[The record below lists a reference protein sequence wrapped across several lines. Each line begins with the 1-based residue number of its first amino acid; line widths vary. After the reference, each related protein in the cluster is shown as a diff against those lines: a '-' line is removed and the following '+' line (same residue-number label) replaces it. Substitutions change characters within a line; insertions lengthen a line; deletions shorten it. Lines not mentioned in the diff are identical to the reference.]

1 MVTDP
6 LTCGL
11 LLTVAQKRY
20 FISFRALRRE
30 RQREVCTVVP
40 PEIFLHSSN
49 VMRVVS
55 FSAKD
60 VLWLRVFAIGA
71 SLIGL
76 PYFYFQQE
84 ILWEPIAWAG
94 VFMAINAYHVWRLWL
109 ERRPV
114 SLSPDEER
122 LYELTFFP
130 LTRRQFVDFANLG
143 RWAEF
148 KAGEVVMRPG
158 HQPQEIVVALN
169 ECIDARVGEHNLGR
183 FGAGAIIGASALF
196 SGNVPLI
203 KAVAAEDCRVL
214 TLPVS
219 SIRKR
224 AAGDAQLARLLDRIA
239 REDLARKV
247 EHLVRFASR
256 AADAS
261 GLPR

>member
-1 MVTDP
+1 M
-6 LTCGL
+6 
-11 LLTVAQKRY
+11 
-20 FISFRALRRE
+20 
-30 RQREVCTVVP
+30 VP

-49 VMRVVS
+49 VMRVIS

-60 VLWLRVFAIGA
+60 VLWLRIFAIAA
-71 SLIGL
+71 SAIGL
-76 PYFYFQQE
+76 PYFYLQQE
-84 ILWEPIAWAG
+84 VLWEPIAWAT

-114 SLSPDEER
+114 ALSPDEEQ

-143 RWAEF
+143 RWADL
-148 KAGEVVMRPG
+148 KAGDVVMRPG
-158 HQPQEIVVALN
+158 DQIREIVVALS

-183 FGAGAIIGASALF
+183 FAAGAIVGASALF
-196 SGNVPLI
+196 SGNVPLVD
-203 KAVAAEDCRVL
+203 AVAAEDCRVL

-224 AAGDAQLARLLDRIA
+224 AAGDVQLARLLDRIA

-247 EHLVRFASR
+247 EHLVRLASR
-256 AADAS
+256 AAGAS
-261 GLPR
+261 QLPR